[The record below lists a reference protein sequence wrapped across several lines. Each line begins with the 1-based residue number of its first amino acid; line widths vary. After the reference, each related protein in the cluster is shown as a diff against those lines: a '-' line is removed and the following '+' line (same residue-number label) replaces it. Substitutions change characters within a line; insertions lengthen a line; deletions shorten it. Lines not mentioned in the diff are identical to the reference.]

1 MRKPGKQN
9 TVWNSQHLERL
20 LTALRARTQDELG
33 AAMVEY
39 TVIDAALA
47 IAVIGGLSFLGGA
60 VGGSFTDVVIN
71 APLSQADY
79 GVNPHACKLS
89 GWAGMTHPGTGQTFT
104 NQGDCMQYANTGT

>member
-1 MRKPGKQN
+1 MWG
-9 TVWNSQHLERL
+9 SQHIQRL
-20 LTALRARTQDELG
+20 WTALKARIQDELG

-39 TVIDAALA
+39 TVIAAALA

-79 GVNPHACKLS
+79 GINPHACKLG
-89 GWAGMTHPGTGQTFT
+89 GWTSMSNPGTGQPFN
-104 NQGDCMQYANTGT
+104 NQGDCIQYAITGI